1 MDREALGEREDFL
14 ERWVRLG
21 HVVQMETKDVLE
33 H

>member
-1 MDREALGEREDFL
+1 MDREVLGEREDFL

-21 HVVQMETKDVLE
+21 LVVQMETKDVLE